1 MANLTRYN
9 PFGDLDDLFR
19 GFMLQPVPLEK
30 QAPQIIK
37 VDVKENDGQYT
48 VRADI
53 PGIKKED
60 INVEIDGNVVSISA
74 EVKRE
79 KEQKE
84 GDRVIRSERYYGNM
98 SRSFSLAHEVDE
110 STAKAKYTDGVLE
123 MTLPKKK
130 GTAHGKIAVQ

>member
-1 MANLTRYN
+1 MRMANLTRYN

-84 GDRVIRSERYYGNM
+84 
-98 SRSFSLAHEVDE
+98 VDE